1 MTFSG
6 HVIEMIE
13 VTKEAT
19 RNMAD
24 YLKDK
29 ERLPVRIFLKIGG
42 CGIHSFGV
50 AQEAAQPSD
59 EEIEVAGIS
68 YIIDSRLLK
77 EYSPIKID
85 SDGFSFR
92 ISGKGI
98 HPPVGCG
105 TCGYG
110 CGSRGG
116 HRCTGVCFSCK
127 TPCPTGQRIKA
138 RRESGKVLK

>member
-1 MTFSG
+1 
-6 HVIEMIE
+6 MIE
-13 VTKEAT
+13 VTIEAT
-19 RNMAD
+19 KNMAD

-29 ERLPVRIFLKIGG
+29 DMLPVRIFLKIGG

-50 AQEAAQPSD
+50 VQEAAQPFD
-59 EEIEVAGIS
+59 KQFEVDGIS
-68 YIIDSRLLK
+68 YIIESRLLK
-77 EYSPIKID
+77 EYGPIKID

-98 HPPVGCG
+98 HPPIGCG

-116 HRCTGVCFSCK
+116 YRCTGVCFSCK
-127 TPCPTGQRIKA
+127 NPCPTGQRIKS
-138 RRESGKVLK
+138 RRASG

>member
-1 MTFSG
+1 
-6 HVIEMIE
+6 MIE
-13 VTKEAT
+13 VTTEAT
-19 RNMAD
+19 KNMAD

-29 ERLPVRIFLKIGG
+29 DMLPVRIFLKIGG

-50 AQEAAQPSD
+50 VQEAAKTFD
-59 EEIEVAGIS
+59 KEFEVDGIS
-68 YIIDSRLLK
+68 YIIESRLLK
-77 EYSPIKID
+77 EYGPIKID

-98 HPPVGCG
+98 HPPIGCG

-116 HRCTGVCFSCK
+116 YRCTGVCFSCK
-127 TPCPTGQRIKA
+127 DPCPTGQRIKS
-138 RRESGKVLK
+138 RRAAG

>member
-1 MTFSG
+1 
-6 HVIEMIE
+6 MIE
-13 VTKEAT
+13 VTREAT
-19 RNMAD
+19 KNMAD
-24 YLKDK
+24 YLKNKDK
-29 ERLPVRIFLKIGG
+29 LPVRIFLKIGG

-50 AQEAAQPSD
+50 VQESVQPSD
-59 EEIEVAGIS
+59 KEFEMDGIS
-68 YIIDSRLLK
+68 YIIESRLVK

-98 HPPVGCG
+98 HPPIGCG

-116 HRCTGVCFSCK
+116 YRCTGVCLSCIN
-127 TPCPTGQRIKA
+127 PCPTGQRIKS
-138 RRESGKVLK
+138 RRKSG

>member
-1 MTFSG
+1 
-6 HVIEMIE
+6 MIE
-13 VTKEAT
+13 VTVEAT
-19 RNMAD
+19 KNMAD

-29 ERLPVRIFLKIGG
+29 DKLPVRIFLKIGG

-50 AQEAAQPSD
+50 VQEAAQPSD
-59 EEIEVAGIS
+59 QAFAVDGIK
-68 YIIDSRLLK
+68 YIIEPGLLK
-77 EYSPIKID
+77 QFSPIKIN

-98 HPPVGCG
+98 HPPIGCG

-116 HRCTGVCFSCK
+116 FRCTGVCLSCEN
-127 TPCPTGQRIKA
+127 PCPTGKRIKS
-138 RRESGKVLK
+138 RRKSA